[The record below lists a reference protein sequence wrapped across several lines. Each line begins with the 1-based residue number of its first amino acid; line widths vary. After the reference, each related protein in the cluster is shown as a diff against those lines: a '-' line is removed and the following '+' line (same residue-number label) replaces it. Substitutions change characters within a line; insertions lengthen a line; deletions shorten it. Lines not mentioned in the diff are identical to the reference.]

1 MADINIQTILASDNF
16 EMMVEKIN
24 HGFSQLAE
32 LNGGPKGPLGNQG
45 LPGLPGLQGIKGN
58 KGTDGKSG
66 TRLIFI
72 NSTPFDSNAY
82 ADNTIPII
90 PNEDDLLE
98 LIENGMY
105 NVGDI
110 FFSNSSPGGGHSSVY
125 AFYKIQQI
133 GINEY
138 TYAKFSITDNEV
150 LIGNNWVIQKNTM
163 TVKTSSLFLDSDNLL
178 TKESFSN
185 QLSNTDFDIRSQFL
199 FNTYISSIA
208 DTHNP
213 NFTEHDILGE
223 SAGNSILY
231 WSKRH
236 FKLGIEQKTPF
247 VHNNINS
254 SDFTYLV
261 SDVEGTIS
269 QDFHVNQYL
278 NLWDSTI
285 GGDKIN
291 LSGAPISAVKNEFNL
306 LKRTAPILYLQAD
319 ETYTAY
325 NSDGTPR
332 LPETEREDE
341 YYTNFG
347 IFIKRINGHAVADGV
362 SLNTNVFKNNNEY
375 KSILLIASDNEY
387 NNDVYF
393 QLKNVWSEGN
403 FISEI
408 NKQNKENNECFYT
421 TFISHGKSSGSYD
434 VNNNTSVY
442 FGTSNY
448 GSDNPTLTYQR
459 SFNFDTGLEIK
470 TLCNGTS
477 INGTINQWQTVSNKK
492 YLISRIDE
500 DGKFLYHRRDISTN
514 IGIDSQN
521 ISHRSRFTIQDES
534 PSTTDFSILKLVGGT
549 GNGTVTY
556 EFRNNVRIDGIDYD
570 TMLHIIDNGTKTF
583 GLEYTRND
591 NLKQLHLSNFIV
603 GDKYRNE
610 LMSVANGNFHIGST
624 YNTDGNL
631 VFTMRN
637 TTGNKFF
644 NAAGIKTEIVSN
656 SPNTFFWVVKPTTG
670 NTTIDPINVNRPVGS
685 SNAVALY
692 VQGQSAG
699 SSSIAGVSPAAGISP
714 AIQIVDGNEGQ
725 HKVLTSIDDT
735 GAGIWDYIYG
745 TNKPYLVWT
754 FQNYR
759 FVGSKTPIEENKNN
773 PFFKDKYPVG
783 TFTPAMNAGS
793 YNRWAIPDDATL
805 LYLNGNMR
813 NLPFWG
819 GNHEQQNVVIDLPYS
834 SKAGTEIEIVINI
847 FNTYGGDNCPIISC
861 NGYQSSSHGY
871 LIFTV
876 EDFEW
881 AKVISGIDS
890 TGDRNSNLYN
900 LYYKV
905 KNIGSPTVG
914 TDDWT
919 NITYHWTLIERRI
932 ECVADKHV
940 IMPCSFGTLKSS
952 DYSLS

>member
-16 EMMVEKIN
+16 ETMVEKIN

-150 LIGNNWVIQKNTM
+150 LIGNNWVTQKNTM
-163 TVKTSSLFLDSDNLL
+163 TVKTSSLFLDSGNLL

-185 QLSNTDFDIRSQFL
+185 QLSISNTDFDIRSQFL
-199 FNTYISSIA
+199 FNTYISPIA

-223 SAGNSILY
+223 SAVNSILY

-247 VHNNINS
+247 VHNNINED
-254 SDFTYLV
+254 DFTCLV

-269 QDFHVNQYL
+269 PEFGINQYL

-285 GGDKIN
+285 GGGTIN
-291 LSGAPISAVKNEFNL
+291 LSGEPISAVKNEFNL

-325 NSDGTPR
+325 NSDDTPR
-332 LPETEREDE
+332 LPETERGDE
-341 YYTNFG
+341 NYTNFG

-362 SLNTNVFKNNNEY
+362 SSNTNVFKNNNEY

-408 NKQNKENNECFYT
+408 NKQNKENNERFYT

-434 VNNNTSVY
+434 VNNNASVY

-459 SFNFDTGLEIK
+459 SFNFDTGLEVK
-470 TLCNGTS
+470 TICNGTK
-477 INGTINQWQTVSNKK
+477 INGTINHWQSIENKK
-492 YLISRIDE
+492 YLLSRIDE
-500 DGKFLYHRRDISTN
+500 EGKFLYHRRDISTST
-514 IGIDSQN
+514 GIDSQN
-521 ISHRSRFTIQDES
+521 ISHRSRFTIYDAT
-534 PSTTDFSILKLVGGT
+534 STEFSILKLI
-549 GNGTVTY
+549 GNDGLITY
-556 EFRNNVRIDGIDYD
+556 DFKNNINDDNYYD
-570 TMLHIIDNGTKTF
+570 TLLIINNDSTNNF
-583 GLEYTRND
+583 GIKYKRQNEKILE
-591 NLKQLHLSNFIV
+591 LSNFK
-603 GDKYRNE
+603 DNQKTWNE
-610 LMSVANGNFHIGST
+610 LISYAPGNFYIGST
-624 YNTDGNL
+624 
-631 VFTMRN
+631 
-637 TTGNKFF
+637 F
-644 NAAGIKTEIVSN
+644 NNNISHGDLLFSMINSDTANWFNVAGIKNESSSLLNNIFWITKSEPDVTWSKSEI
-656 SPNTFFWVVKPTTG
+656 
-670 NTTIDPINVNRPVGS
+670 DYNRPELSPVSIGLYLQGIKKS
-685 SNAVALY
+685 SKKIVQTNAVEP
-692 VQGQSAG
+692 VFQIFDG
-699 SSSIAGVSPAAGISP
+699 SE
-714 AIQIVDGNEGQ
+714 GNG
-725 HKVLTSIDDT
+725 KILTSYDDYGSAT
-735 GAGIWDYIYG
+735 WDYAFGI
-745 TNKPYLVWT
+745 NKPYLVWT
-754 FQNYR
+754 FQNYLDE
-759 FVGSKTPIEENKNN
+759 SKTPIEENKNN

-783 TFTPAMNAGS
+783 TFTPANNA
-793 YNRWAIPDDATL
+793 WEIPDDTTL
-805 LYLNGNMR
+805 LYLNGDMR
-813 NLPFWG
+813 NLPFWSS
-819 GNHEQQNVVIDLPYS
+819 NHEQQNVVIDLPYS
-834 SKAGTEIEIVINI
+834 SKAGTEIEIIINI

-861 NGYQSSSHGY
+861 NGYGYLSSSNGY
-871 LIFTV
+871 PIFTV

-919 NITYHWTLIERRI
+919 NITTYKWVLIERRI

-940 IMPCSFGTLKSS
+940 IMPCSFGTLRST
-952 DYSLS
+952 DYFLT